1 SGFPSGVLH
10 EGHKR
15 PNAQGLDARVTLP
28 ACSMRAVSEPS
39 ERSGARRS
47 GFPSGVFHE
56 DRERADR
63 SLGGS
68 TPGNNNGLSV
78 DLRKYLLQP
87 GETSK
92 PGANLR
98 PYARK
103 NGLQIP

>member
-1 SGFPSGVLH
+1 
-10 EGHKR
+10 
-15 PNAQGLDARVTLP
+15 
-28 ACSMRAVSEPS
+28 MRAASEPT

-47 GFPSGVFHE
+47 GYHPACSMRATSEPTERSGARRSDHPFGVSHE
-56 DRERADR
+56 GRERADR
-63 SLGGS
+63 SLGGL
-68 TPGNNNGLSV
+68 TPGNNSGLSA